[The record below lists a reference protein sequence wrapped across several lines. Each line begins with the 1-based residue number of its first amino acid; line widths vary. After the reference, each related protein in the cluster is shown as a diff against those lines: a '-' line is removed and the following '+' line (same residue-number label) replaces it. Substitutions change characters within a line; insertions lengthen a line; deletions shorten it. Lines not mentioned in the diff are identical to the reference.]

1 MAVPSVGIR
10 SRIDLDELNL
20 LISFGLPAQ
29 YVERIR
35 VFSPRVR
42 VQQSRNREEALAL
55 VRDVDILLAGF
66 FSLEL
71 FRAAKRLK
79 WIQTLFAGVDRFLY
93 PEIVKSSVVIT
104 SASGVNSIAVSEH
117 VIGMMLCLNRKLHLF
132 VRNQTERKWKT
143 SDADLTF
150 QMDELSGKTAGIVGL
165 GRIGSE
171 IAKRAKCLGMRV
183 VATRRDPS
191 APKSD
196 YVDKPVP
203 LGNLEELL
211 ADSDFVIIQVPL
223 TRETEGMFGEKELDR
238 MKPTAYLVNAS
249 RGKIIKEDELIE
261 ALRER
266 RIAGAALD
274 TFSVEPLPEDSPL
287 WSMQNVILTPH
298 VAGLTPR
305 YMERLTDLFCDGLRR
320 FMNNEPLINVVDKSR
335 GY

>member
-1 MAVPSVGIR
+1 VGFR
-10 SRIDLDELNL
+10 GRIALDELNL

-42 VQQSRNREEALAL
+42 VQQSRKREEALAL

-71 FRAAKRLK
+71 FKAARRLK

-93 PEIVKSSVVIT
+93 PEVVKSSVVIT

-132 VRNQTERKWKT
+132 MRNQTERKWKT

-150 QMDELSGKTAGIVGL
+150 QMDELSGKTAGLVGL
-165 GRIGSE
+165 GHIGSE

-191 APKSD
+191 APKLD
-196 YVDKPVP
+196 YVDKLVP

-211 ADSDFVIIQVPL
+211 ADSDFVIIQIPL
-223 TRETEGMFGEKELDR
+223 TRETEGMFGEKELRR
-238 MKPTAYLVNAS
+238 MKRTAYLVNAS
-249 RGKIIKEDELIE
+249 RGKIVKEDELIE

-274 TFSVEPLPEDSPL
+274 TFSVEPLPEGSPL
-287 WSMQNVILTPH
+287 WSMRNVILTPH

-305 YMERLTDLFCDGLRR
+305 YMERLTDLFCDNLRR
-320 FMNNEPLINVVDKSR
+320 FMNDEPLINVVDKSR